1 MVNSIVVQNG
11 SSAIYTSS
19 ILKVGDSVTCS
30 IVSNAICITTTT
42 AVSLPVIMTT
52 NVPLTL
58 LSFQAYLAST
68 NTNCTWQTTAEV
80 NTAYFIVQRSKDGNN
95 FVNLGIL
102 NAIGIATDISNYT
115 YTDTN
120 VTKLKN
126 VSTLYYRLQM
136 FDKDGHFTYSKVI
149 NVDLS
154 LNVEFSIYP
163 NPTKNFVNITGQNI
177 STIKITDLNGKIL
190 ILKNNINC
198 NNFIFNLEGLNKG
211 LYIINIISLTG
222 NKSSGKLLID

>member
-1 MVNSIVVQNG
+1 
-11 SSAIYTSS
+11 
-19 ILKVGDSVTCS
+19 
-30 IVSNAICITTTT
+30 
-42 AVSLPVIMTT
+42 
-52 NVPLTL
+52 
-58 LSFQAYLAST
+58 
-68 NTNCTWQTTAEV
+68 
-80 NTAYFIVQRSKDGNN
+80 
-95 FVNLGIL
+95 
-102 NAIGIATDISNYT
+102 
-115 YTDTN
+115 
-120 VTKLKN
+120 
-126 VSTLYYRLQM
+126 M